1 MTREI
6 IMRMNQNDDLLQFIA
21 DLGPAKIKVLR
32 LILKQLGTGNDI
44 WPSHLQNRQKI
55 SKSLN
60 IGDPTLR
67 QYLRELE
74 QKGILSRPSGI
85 KRGAY
90 KVELGK
96 LNIYLR

>member
-6 IMRMNQNDDLLQFIA
+6 IMRMNEHGDLLQFIA

-32 LILKQLGTGNDI
+32 LILKQIGRGNDI
-44 WPSHLQNRQKI
+44 WPSNLQNRQRI
-55 SKSLN
+55 SNMLG

-74 QKGILSRPSGI
+74 QAGILSRPRGI

-90 KVELGK
+90 KVELSK
-96 LNIYLR
+96 LNIIIR